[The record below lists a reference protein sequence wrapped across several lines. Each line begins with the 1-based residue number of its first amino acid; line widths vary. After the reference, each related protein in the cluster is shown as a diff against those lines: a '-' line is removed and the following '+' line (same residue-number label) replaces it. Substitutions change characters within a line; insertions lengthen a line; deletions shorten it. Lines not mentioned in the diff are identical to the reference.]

1 MASILVNIEK
11 GVEVAAEDVLHW
23 LGGAAKTITL
33 APKVLAAIAILLG
46 AIGKAV
52 TDGTAAAAQDGINL
66 PLDLQTWNDIKAV
79 WPDVK
84 TVAEDLGIKL

>member
-1 MASILVNIEK
+1 MRTAR
-11 GVEVAAEDVLHW
+11 AE
-23 LGGAAKTITL
+23 GG
-33 APKVLAAIAILLG
+33 
-46 AIGKAV
+46 
-52 TDGTAAAAQDGINL
+52 AAAQDGINL